1 MKNLMDVYL
10 SFTERKIK
18 KYMKLIFN
26 QYYDENIVNE
36 YLRTYINARYYNIIN
51 IEKPAR
57 AFYLRILDELDYK
70 EDTLM
75 EKCEKEAESLSEKQ
89 QRLKVISTV
98 KEVFGYILFFDNVR
112 NIENFK
118 TIGSIKEIVAK
129 ALAVASEAYGFKV
142 PKDAEDKIYKE
153 IKSDLLSKDLFLDK
167 FDTDEFMLNFENSE
181 LRDDLFFVELLYN
194 VKMPMQYSSQAV
206 AQVFSEG
213 IIAEDK
219 LQVEYLL
226 MSSCKSLHNREA
238 NLIKAV
244 SQLINLIGIIVIRD
258 IVNGSFKDTYI
269 AEFAPTLFKKKQKL
283 DSLLSI
289 IDNQALQSEISLNIM
304 YSDYIKNKK
313 SVFEYTK
320 KGFNFTITLD
330 NSIQSTEDVEE
341 LKMFKIVIAQKNL
354 VLYRDLKNNKT
365 LFTNVVFK

>member
-26 QYYDENIVNE
+26 QYYDEKKVNE

-226 MSSCKSLHNREA
+226 LS
-238 NLIKAV
+238 
-244 SQLINLIGIIVIRD
+244 IIVIRD

-269 AEFAPTLFKKKQKL
+269 VEFAPTLFKKKQKL

-330 NSIQSTEDVEE
+330 NSIQSIEDVEE

-354 VLYRDLKNNKT
+354 VLYRDLKKNKT

>member
-226 MSSCKSLHNREA
+226 LS
-238 NLIKAV
+238 
-244 SQLINLIGIIVIRD
+244 IIVIRD

-269 AEFAPTLFKKKQKL
+269 VEFAPTLFKKKQKL

-330 NSIQSTEDVEE
+330 NSIQNIEDVEE

>member
-226 MSSCKSLHNREA
+226 LS
-238 NLIKAV
+238 
-244 SQLINLIGIIVIRD
+244 IIVIRD

-330 NSIQSTEDVEE
+330 NSIQNIEDVEK

>member
-194 VKMPMQYSSQAV
+194 VKMPMQYSSKAV

-226 MSSCKSLHNREA
+226 LS
-238 NLIKAV
+238 
-244 SQLINLIGIIVIRD
+244 IIVIRD

-269 AEFAPTLFKKKQKL
+269 VEFAPTLFKKKQKL

-330 NSIQSTEDVEE
+330 NSIQSIEDVEE

-354 VLYRDLKNNKT
+354 VLYRDLKKNKT

>member
-70 EDTLM
+70 EDILM

-226 MSSCKSLHNREA
+226 LS
-238 NLIKAV
+238 
-244 SQLINLIGIIVIRD
+244 IIVIRD

-330 NSIQSTEDVEE
+330 NSIQNIEDVEE

>member
-142 PKDAEDKIYKE
+142 PKDAEDTIYKE

-226 MSSCKSLHNREA
+226 LS
-238 NLIKAV
+238 
-244 SQLINLIGIIVIRD
+244 IIVIRD

-283 DSLLSI
+283 ESLLSI

-313 SVFEYTK
+313 SVFEYTQ

>member
-26 QYYDENIVNE
+26 QYYDEDIVNE

-226 MSSCKSLHNREA
+226 LS
-238 NLIKAV
+238 
-244 SQLINLIGIIVIRD
+244 IIVIRD

-330 NSIQSTEDVEE
+330 NSIQNIEDVEE

>member
-57 AFYLRILDELDYK
+57 AFYLRILDELNFK

-75 EKCEKEAESLSEKQ
+75 KRCEEEAQTLDEKQ
-89 QRLKVISTV
+89 NKLNLIHCIN
-98 KEVFGYILFFDNVR
+98 EVFGYILFFDNVR

-226 MSSCKSLHNREA
+226 LS
-238 NLIKAV
+238 
-244 SQLINLIGIIVIRD
+244 IIVIRD

>member
-153 IKSDLLSKDLFLDK
+153 IKSDLLSKDLFLEK
-167 FDTDEFMLNFENSE
+167 FDADEFMLNFENSE

-226 MSSCKSLHNREA
+226 LS
-238 NLIKAV
+238 
-244 SQLINLIGIIVIRD
+244 IIVIRD

>member
-57 AFYLRILDELDYK
+57 AFYLRILDELNYK

-226 MSSCKSLHNREA
+226 LS
-238 NLIKAV
+238 
-244 SQLINLIGIIVIRD
+244 IIVIRD

-330 NSIQSTEDVEE
+330 NSIQSIEDVEE

>member
-129 ALAVASEAYGFKV
+129 ALAVASDAYGFKV

-226 MSSCKSLHNREA
+226 LS
-238 NLIKAV
+238 
-244 SQLINLIGIIVIRD
+244 IIVIRD

-320 KGFNFTITLD
+320 NGFNFTITLD
-330 NSIQSTEDVEE
+330 NSIQNIEDVEE

>member
-75 EKCEKEAESLSEKQ
+75 EKCKKEAESLSEKQ

-226 MSSCKSLHNREA
+226 LS
-238 NLIKAV
+238 
-244 SQLINLIGIIVIRD
+244 IIVIRD

-269 AEFAPTLFKKKQKL
+269 VEFAPTLFKKKQKL

-330 NSIQSTEDVEE
+330 NSIQSIEDVEE

-354 VLYRDLKNNKT
+354 VLYRDLKKNKT

>member
-226 MSSCKSLHNREA
+226 LS
-238 NLIKAV
+238 
-244 SQLINLIGIIVIRD
+244 IIVIRD

-365 LFTNVVFK
+365 LCTNVVFK

>member
-18 KYMKLIFN
+18 KYMELIFN

-226 MSSCKSLHNREA
+226 LS
-238 NLIKAV
+238 
-244 SQLINLIGIIVIRD
+244 IIVIRD

>member
-167 FDTDEFMLNFENSE
+167 FDTDELMLNFENSE

-226 MSSCKSLHNREA
+226 LS
-238 NLIKAV
+238 
-244 SQLINLIGIIVIRD
+244 IIVIRD

-313 SVFEYTK
+313 SVLEYTK